1 MSTKKP
7 KAILISVGGTPAP
20 IIFSLNHQK
29 PEYIC
34 FFVSEETREA
44 IDKDILPNLD
54 FKCRH
59 YDWITTPNAEGLSEC
74 YRVLVRK
81 LPEILKKWKVDPKDL
96 VVDYTGG
103 TKTMSV
109 ALALATIEKSSLYTY
124 IGGVERTKEG
134 IGVVID
140 GKESMWY
147 LDNPWDELAVSER
160 REACLL
166 FNKARYSSAVE
177 VFAQVAERVSEKNK
191 SFFKALGDLA
201 EGYDLWDKFRHR
213 EAGFKLY
220 RSKGIIQ
227 AYATG
232 SEKETLLSLADRLD
246 ENLRFLKNLEN
257 NEDQKGL
264 LLCYDLLANAKRRAY
279 LEDKFDDA
287 VARLYRAMEA
297 LAQFKLKNYG
307 IKTSNVEAEQ
317 IPDNLREDYI
327 KRYTDQNDGR
337 IKLPLYPSYLLVNEL
352 GDILGKNFLDHYE
365 ALRPLLDIR
374 NHSIL
379 AHGFNPVSREI
390 FSQMYLAILEFT
402 EIKEYELPEFP
413 ELKL

>member
-1 MSTKKP
+1 MTAP
-7 KAILISVGGTPAP
+7 KAILISIGGTPSP

-34 FFVSEETREA
+34 FLVSEETRET
-44 IDKDILPNLD
+44 IDKDILPNLN
-54 FKCRH
+54 FKYRH

-74 YRVLVRK
+74 YRVLARE
-81 LPEILKKWKVDPKDL
+81 LPEILAKWKVDPKDL

-109 ALALATIEKSSLYTY
+109 ALTLATIEKSCSYTY
-124 IGGVERTKEG
+124 IGGVERTKQG

-140 GKESMWY
+140 EKERMWY

-166 FNKARYSSAVE
+166 FNKARYSSVAE
-177 VFAQVAERVSEKNK
+177 VFAQVAEKVSEKNK

-201 EGYDLWDKFRHR
+201 EGYDLWDKFTHK
-213 EAGFKLY
+213 AAKMKLR
-220 RSKGIIQ
+220 RSKGIIE
-227 AYATG
+227 AYASG
-232 SEKETLLSLADRLD
+232 SEKETLLSLADRLA
-246 ENLRFLKNLEN
+246 ENLRFLEKVEN

-264 LLCYDLLANAKRRAY
+264 LLCYDLLANAKRRAD

-287 VARLYRAMEA
+287 IARLYRAMEA

-307 IKTSNVEAEQ
+307 IKTSNVKAEQ

-327 KRYTDQNDGR
+327 KKYTDQNDGK
-337 IKLPLYPSYLLVNEL
+337 IKLPLYPSYILLDKL
-352 GDILGKNFLDHYE
+352 GDTLGRSFFVHYKS
-365 ALRPLLDIR
+365 LRPLLDIR
-374 NHSIL
+374 NNSIQ
-379 AHGFNPVSREI
+379 AQGFKSVREET
-390 FSQMYLAILEFT
+390 FNKMYLTVLEFT
-402 EIKEYELPEFP
+402 GIKEHELPEFP